1 MEGGPSSN
9 RIVTATTT
17 IAVDAMGG
25 DNGPLPVIRGIARVC
40 RQNPTVQFVLAGDE
54 AVIARAISRRSPLA
68 GRYETRH
75 APQTVAMDAKAA
87 RAYRDRE
94 GTSMW
99 EAINAVV
106 EGSARVA
113 VSCGNTG
120 ALTVMAAAA
129 LKTLSGAPRPAIA
142 ALWPT
147 TTRDK
152 STVMLD
158 MGAHY
163 MATGRDLCAYAVMGS
178 EYARAALK
186 VPRPRIAVLNIG
198 AEKGKG
204 RHEVRDADGLLSKLS
219 ADPEARFDYVG
230 FAEGNQITQDVA
242 DVIVTDGFSGN
253 VALKTAEGVANFI
266 RTAIMTAVRGNPLAS
281 LLLLPAY
288 ASFRGFRN
296 RIDPRRLNG
305 GVLLGLNGVVV
316 KSHGRADAKGIE
328 AAIDLAIQVSESNVP
343 AQIARE
349 LAAFEQRLVPEN
361 GVKPAS
367 P

>member
-1 MEGGPSSN
+1 M
-9 RIVTATTT
+9 TAKTTVA
-17 IAVDAMGG
+17 IDVMGG
-25 DNGPLPVIRGIARVC
+25 DDGPLPVIRGIARVC
-40 RQNPTVQFVLAGDE
+40 RRNPTVRFVLAGDE
-54 AVIARAISRRSPLA
+54 AVIRAAISRRSPIA
-68 GRYETRH
+68 DRYETRH
-75 APQTVAMDAKAA
+75 APATVAMGAKAA
-87 RAYRDRE
+87 RALRDRD

-99 EAINAVV
+99 AAINAVV

-120 ALTVMAAAA
+120 ALTVMAATA
-129 LKTLSGAPRPAIA
+129 LRTLAGAPRPAIA

-163 MATGRDLCAYAVMGS
+163 TATGRDLCAYAAMGS

-186 VPRPRIAVLNIG
+186 TSRPRIALLNIG
-198 AEKGKG
+198 AEKAKG
-204 RHEVRDADGLLSKLS
+204 RHEVREADNLLSELS
-219 ADPEARFDYVG
+219 ANPDARFEYVG
-230 FAEGNQITQDVA
+230 FAEGNQITQDIA

-266 RTAIMTAVRGNPLAS
+266 RTAITTAVRGNPLAR
-281 LLLLPAY
+281 LALLPAY
-288 ASFRGFRN
+288 ASFHGFRT

-305 GVLLGLNGVVV
+305 GVLLGLNGIVV

-328 AAIDLAIQVSESNVP
+328 AAIDLAIRVSERNLP
-343 AQIARE
+343 ALIAQE
-349 LAAFEQRLVPEN
+349 LAAFEMHLPPESGN
-361 GVKPAS
+361 KTAGS
-367 P
+367 